1 MNNLWEATAEPPPE
15 SERLAGNRSADVAV
29 IGAGFTGCAAAL
41 RLAQA
46 STDVC
51 VEEIDADFLEYA
63 HGGAMD
69 AFNAVGVQRLDGLIG
84 ALQL

>member
-1 MNNLWEATAEPPPE
+1 MNNLWEATAEPSPK
-15 SERLAGNRSADVAV
+15 SERL
-29 IGAGFTGCAAAL
+29 AAL